1 MSLLKVLVAERTKR
15 MPMSENRSKAV
26 GLRPM
31 PLELGVAVVTQGLYD
46 ISSKKTF
53 RVSPGGEPYDN
64 RNRRTAGCSD
74 GLTLSLRTRLE
85 AGP

>member
-1 MSLLKVLVAERTKR
+1 
-15 MPMSENRSKAV
+15 
-26 GLRPM
+26 M

-64 RNRRTAGCSD
+64 RNRRTAGCRD